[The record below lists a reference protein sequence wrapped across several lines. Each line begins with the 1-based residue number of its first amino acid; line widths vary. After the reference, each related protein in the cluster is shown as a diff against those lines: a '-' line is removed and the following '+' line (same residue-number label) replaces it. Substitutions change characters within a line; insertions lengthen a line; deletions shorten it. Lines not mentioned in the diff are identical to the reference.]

1 MKKGYKECPFC
12 KNEIKKEAIKCQFC
26 NEFLDREDNENRE
39 NVKCGKKDISLL
51 KKILYTIVFIS
62 FLLLLF

>member
-26 NEFLDREDNENRE
+26 NEFFDREDGLKEENL
-39 NVKCGKKDISLL
+39 KCKKKDVSLL